1 MNDKQLVR
9 VLAATRVGL
18 GTLFLLAPS
27 FVARAWVGEGAGEP
41 TAKALARALGARDAA
56 LGLGALLAL
65 EHGESTRGWLEA
77 AALADAGDA
86 IATLA
91 TWGDLPALRRWFA
104 LVASA
109 SATYLGAR
117 LARAQSG
124 ANLSGGAR
132 R

>member
-1 MNDKQLVR
+1 MNDQQLAR

-41 TAKALARALGARDAA
+41 TAKALARALGVRDAA
-56 LGLGALLAL
+56 LGLGTLLAL

-86 IATLA
+86 VATLA
-91 TWGDLPALRRWFA
+91 GWRNLPALRRWLA
-104 LVASA
+104 LVASVGA
-109 SATYLGAR
+109 AYVGAR
-117 LARAQSG
+117 LARGLSG
-124 ANLSGGAR
+124 AGLSGEPRG
-132 R
+132 